1 MAALMLQGTG
11 SDVGKSVLVA
21 GLCRAGKVATP
32 AGEFPAPALRDG
44 AAAVVCIRPQAFI
57 LKKAGE
63 GLPGRIV
70 AHRFVGE
77 VNLLEIAM
85 PGLDEPV
92 LARVREPVNRK
103 EGEDVGVEIDP
114 AEVLV
119 FAASRP

>member
-1 MAALMLQGTG
+1 
-11 SDVGKSVLVA
+11 
-21 GLCRAGKVATP
+21 
-32 AGEFPAPALRDG
+32 
-44 AAAVVCIRPQAFI
+44 
-57 LKKAGE
+57 
-63 GLPGRIV
+63 
-70 AHRFVGE
+70 VGE

-119 FAASRP
+119 FASSRP